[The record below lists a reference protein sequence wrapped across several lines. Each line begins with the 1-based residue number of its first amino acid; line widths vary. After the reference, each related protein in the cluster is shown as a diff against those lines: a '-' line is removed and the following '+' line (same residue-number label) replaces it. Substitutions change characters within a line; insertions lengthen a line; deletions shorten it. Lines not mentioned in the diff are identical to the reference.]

1 MWDWS
6 RQTWSQEPSFSK
18 LSVAAGVTANEL
30 ILIPSSPPHNQPAK
44 ERESHFTSCL
54 KESGLCVF
62 VLCAWGEF
70 GCRCARICQPVCDGA
85 NLPALTMLDRRVVR
99 KWHYPEGKRRGG
111 EGRGGVC
118 RWDLESCI
126 SQSRSFWHTQVSLC
140 VIPRY
145 CQGIW
150 LFFF

>member
-85 NLPALTMLDRRVVR
+85 NLPALTVLDRRVVR

-111 EGRGGVC
+111 GGEGFAAG
-118 RWDLESCI
+118 I
-126 SQSRSFWHTQVSLC
+126 SSHAYLRVEVSGTHRC
-140 VIPRY
+140 PSAWYQDTVREFG
-145 CQGIW
+145 C
-150 LFFF
+150 FFF